1 MKTSCFITVILLLF
15 FFGMVRAEDASS
27 NASGEAVEQP
37 FTFTVN
43 ASPSSGQAPLDVLFT
58 AVSDRQEP
66 VTFAW
71 DFNGDGMTD
80 STEQNPSTTFEQ
92 PGDYIIVITA
102 TDAQN
107 STVQKSI
114 LVSVMENPAAGLNIT
129 SYFPAAIQEGE
140 NEITIILRN
149 NGEQALSD
157 LSGKLVGPGIRHLSS
172 TSISVLKAGDEDSLN
187 LKAQFLRSGTLSATL
202 KIAGVNFPVT
212 FEVAPA
218 VTYSKEELQQR
229 LAQLKE
235 AVQAQESTYYDKK
248 AQGYLVTEVFESIK
262 DVKRR
267 LQDAQQSL
275 LTGNLNGAAVG
286 LDIVFSAVEDITA
299 DLDHA
304 QKQKQTMMMWLK
316 DNALAITAIIAALGT
331 LSGILVKVTSHT
343 KKLGENVWQKVNFKK
358 RETTKK
364 DETAAVVNEVL
375 MASEGSE
382 KTKTAE
388 EKNEEKKDENGPAS
402 V

>member
-218 VTYSKEELQQR
+218 VTFTKEELQQR

-358 RETTKK
+358 NETTKK

>member
-1 MKTSCFITVILLLF
+1 
-15 FFGMVRAEDASS
+15 MVRAEDASS

-358 RETTKK
+358 NETTKK

>member
-1 MKTSCFITVILLLF
+1 
-15 FFGMVRAEDASS
+15 MVRAEDASS

-343 KKLGENVWQKVNFKK
+343 KKLGENVWQKVNSK
-358 RETTKK
+358 RGETAKK
-364 DETAAVVNEVL
+364 DEKAAVVNEILV
-375 MASEGSE
+375 ASEDSE
-382 KTKTAE
+382 TPKTAE

>member
-358 RETTKK
+358 NETTKK